1 MVGIV
6 VVSHSQKLAEG
17 AVELAKLMSG
27 DADVV
32 AAGGLDDGQMGTS
45 FEKILAA
52 VEEVHGEDGVAVLMD
67 MGSAVMTTE
76 MVIEALGYDDVVMID
91 GPVVEGA
98 IVAALEASL
107 GTPLQE
113 LQAKVD
119 EARETRKLDLAN

>member
-1 MVGIV
+1 MVGVV

-17 AVELAKLMSG
+17 AVELATLMAG
-27 DADVV
+27 DANIV
-32 AAGGLDDGQMGTS
+32 AAGGLDNGQAGTS
-45 FEKILAA
+45 FEKIMSA

-98 IVAALEASL
+98 IVAALESSL
-107 GTPLQE
+107 GTPLEMIQE
-113 LQAKVD
+113 KVD
-119 EARETRKLDLAN
+119 EAREAHKLELS